1 MEKQIN
7 LLKSKAME
15 KFKQFTTVL
24 FLLLILSC
32 STNNDSNGNSSN
44 TTVVPIAPSNLIGT
58 AISTTEI
65 NLSWTD
71 NSTNETGFKIERRTG
86 IGNYTVV
93 GTVNADVL
101 TFSDTGLTSS
111 TSYTYRVYSYNTA
124 GKSPTYSNEV
134 TTAALAL
141 PTLTTTS
148 LSSITTASAIS
159 GGTILSDGGA
169 TITARGVVWSTS
181 PNPTIE
187 LFTKTNDGTGTGTF
201 VSTISTLLP
210 NTTYYA
216 RAYAVNSEGAA
227 YGNEINF
234 SILQNVPG
242 PTITDIDGNVYE
254 TVSICNQTWTKK
266 NLNVSKYTDGTP
278 IPQITDLTQW
288 ANNYTGAWCYYAN
301 TTSNGNI
308 YGKLY
313 NEAAI
318 QGIYNAASLTN
329 PALRKKLA
337 PTGYHIPKDA
347 EWQSLNNCLGGSL
360 IAGGKMKE
368 TGNAHWVNNTG
379 ATNES
384 GFTGL
389 PGGARWKNNQGDV
402 LKGLIG
408 FWWSASIDYQSNVTN
423 YQLSNNDTSFNK
435 PNIHDYQYYGFSVRC
450 VKD

>member
-1 MEKQIN
+1 MKKI
-7 LLKSKAME
+7 
-15 KFKQFTTVL
+15 KQFTTVL

-32 STNNDSNGNSSN
+32 STNNDSNGNSN
-44 TTVVPIAPSNLIGT
+44 TVVPIAPTGLTGA

-86 IGNYTVV
+86 TENYSIV
-93 GTVNADVL
+93 GTVNEDIL
-101 TFSDTGLTSS
+101 TFSDSGLTPS

-124 GKSPTYSNEV
+124 GKSPTYSNEITV
-134 TTAALAL
+134 TTSTPIFL
-141 PTLTTTS
+141 PLLQTTSVSSTTT
-148 LSSITTASAIS
+148 TSAIS
-159 GGTILSDGGA
+159 GGTIFSDGGGP
-169 TITARGVVWSTS
+169 IIARGVVWSTN
-181 PNPTIE
+181 PNPTID
-187 LFTKTNDGTGTGTF
+187 LSTKTNDGSGTGTF
-201 VSTISTLLP
+201 VSTISVLSP

-216 RAYAVNSEGAA
+216 RAYAVNSEGTA
-227 YGNEINF
+227 YGDEINF
-234 SILQNVPG
+234 NILQNVAG
-242 PTITDIDGNVYE
+242 PKITDIDGNVYE
-254 TVSICNQTWTKK
+254 TVSICNQTWTKT

-288 ANNYTGAWCYYAN
+288 AKTYTGAWCYYAN
-301 TTSNGNI
+301 TTSNGTV

-313 NEAAI
+313 NEGAI
-318 QGIYNAASLTN
+318 QGIYNIASIN
-329 PALRKKLA
+329 NVASRKKLA

-347 EWQSLNNCLGGSL
+347 EWQTLKNCLGGGF

-368 TGNAHWVNNTG
+368 TGNAHWVTNTG

-389 PGGARWKNNQGDV
+389 PGGARWKNNQGDIF
-402 LKGLIG
+402 KGSIG

-423 YQLSNNDTSFNK
+423 YQLSNNGTSFGK